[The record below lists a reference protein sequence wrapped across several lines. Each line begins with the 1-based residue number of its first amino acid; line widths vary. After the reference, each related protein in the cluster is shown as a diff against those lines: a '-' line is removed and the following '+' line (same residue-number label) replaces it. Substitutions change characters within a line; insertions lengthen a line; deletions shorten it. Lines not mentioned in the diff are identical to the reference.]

1 MTQAK
6 NYLELFDG
14 GHKEQ
19 AQELT
24 ENMSI
29 SKLQDWKNESTV
41 FIFGD
46 ESAIFTSGSEFRLA
60 MEDETK

>member
-6 NYLELFDG
+6 NYLELFNG
-14 GHKEQ
+14 GHKKQ
-19 AQELT
+19 AHELT
-24 ENMSI
+24 ENLSI

-41 FIFGD
+41 FIFDD

-60 MEDETK
+60 KKAETK

>member
-1 MTQAK
+1 MTQAQ

-14 GHKEQ
+14 GHKNQ
-19 AQELT
+19 ARKLT

-29 SKLQDWKNESTV
+29 SKLQNWKNESTV
-41 FIFGD
+41 FVFDD

-60 MEDETK
+60 KKDETK